1 MKFTTLLVDK
11 RSGGE
16 MSMKS
21 TFILGDMSKVL
32 KGFEGKWVAL
42 SMKDGQIVISG
53 SGVSIKEAVEKA
65 HEHKVDDPILMKAP
79 EESCA
84 YII

>member
-1 MKFTTLLVDK
+1 MKN
-11 RSGGE
+11 
-16 MSMKS
+16 

-79 EESCA
+79 EESYA

>member
-1 MKFTTLLVDK
+1 MKFSTFLVDK
-11 RSGGE
+11 KRRGE
-16 MSMKS
+16 MSMKN
-21 TFILGDMSKVL
+21 TFVLGDMSKAL

-65 HEHKVDDPILMKAP
+65 HEHKVDDPVLMKAP